1 MLKGRFLFLIAAGAN
16 LIMAIVLLASCGSD
30 RGCNRFG
37 SENFDPDAIIDD
49 GSCIEM
55 RDKFLGLYSVSSDC
69 SAGAYLRSVS
79 ETSERFI
86 VEVTN
91 IGDTLGTV
99 TAEVIANNI
108 TIERQTVRTNVTV
121 EGAGIYDSDLNELSL
136 TIRIRDRRS
145 GTEVI
150 TNCLDRCLKN

>member
-1 MLKGRFLFLIAAGAN
+1 MLKGRSLFLIAAGVN

-37 SENFDPDAIIDD
+37 SENYDPDAVIDD

-69 SAGAYLRSVS
+69 RAGAYLRSVS
-79 ETSERFI
+79 ETSDRFI

-150 TNCLDRCLKN
+150 TNCLDRCSKN

>member
-1 MLKGRFLFLIAAGAN
+1 MSKGRSLFLVAAGIN
-16 LIMAIVLLASCGSD
+16 LVIAVLLLASCGKNS
-30 RGCNRFG
+30 GCNRFG
-37 SENFDPDAIIDD
+37 SENFDPDAVIDD

-55 RDKFLGLYSVSSDC
+55 RDKFLGLYSVTSDC
-69 SAGAYLRSVS
+69 RAGAYLRTIS
-79 ETSERFI
+79 ETSDRFI

-121 EGAGIYDSDLNELSL
+121 EGAGIYDSDLNQLDL

-145 GTEVI
+145 GIEVI
-150 TNCLDRCLKN
+150 TNCLDRCSKN

>member
-1 MLKGRFLFLIAAGAN
+1 MSKGRSLFLFAACTH
-16 LIMAIVLLASCGSD
+16 LLMVILLLASCGKD

-37 SENFDPDAIIDD
+37 SENYDPDAVIDD

-69 SAGAYLRSVS
+69 RAGAYLRSVS
-79 ETSERFI
+79 ETSDRFI

-121 EGAGIYDSDLNELSL
+121 EGAGIYDSDLNQLSL

-150 TNCLDRCLKN
+150 TNCLDRCSKN